1 MASSMLRPPRD
12 FVPGGPQPAH
22 SIATTMSTASPK
34 TSLAPSLAIAVDI
47 GGTFTDIALHD
58 ASSGQI
64 WRAKTPSVPGDP
76 SQAFLTGMRLALA
89 DAGFAAS
96 LLERVLHGTTV
107 ATNMILED
115 KGARTALVTTKG
127 FRHVLT
133 IGRQD
138 IPRRANYLAWVK
150 PPRPVPASRVFE
162 VTERIGAGG
171 TVIEALDEAS
181 VRVAA
186 DPCRAAK
193 VEAVAVCLLHSF
205 ANPAHEQR
213 AAEILRAHLPGVAVT
228 ASSDVLPVVREY
240 ERSLAT
246 VLNAAV
252 MPGVSTYV
260 SRLEARLADEKV
272 TAPLLLMQ
280 SNGGVAGGA
289 TIRRA
294 PALTALSGPAA
305 GVVGARDMAAACG
318 IRDIITVDIGGTSAD
333 ICLIKDGRIALTQS
347 GHVGNW
353 PLPLPMVDMV
363 TIGAGGGSIATVDS
377 GSLTVGPQSAG
388 AEPGP
393 AAYGRGGTMATVTDA
408 HVVLGHLPSTLL
420 GGRMALDVAAASRAI
435 DLRVADPLGI
445 TRHAAARGILAI
457 IDNNMMGAL
466 RLVSVERGHDPRD
479 FTLVPFGGAGPLHGC
494 SLAALLGIKRV
505 LIPPAPG
512 VLCADGLLAADL
524 KADFSRTLP
533 KAGAIDLERARA
545 IYGDLSRQA
554 DDWLAAEQVSPAD
567 RQQTK
572 IALLRYHGQGSELSI
587 AWVDDAAG
595 VETAFAEAHRTLYGF
610 TLDSAVE
617 LVTLRVEATGRMP
630 APPRPLLAAG
640 SGAKSTATLPVHFA
654 DGTRDVP
661 LYERATLGTGDKISG
676 PAIISQLDAT
686 TLVLPGWQGEVH
698 PSGAILLVS

>member
-1 MASSMLRPPRD
+1 
-12 FVPGGPQPAH
+12 
-22 SIATTMSTASPK
+22 MSTDS
-34 TSLAPSLAIAVDI
+34 TLAVAVDI

-58 ASSGQI
+58 ASSGRI
-64 WRAKTPSVPGDP
+64 WRAKTSSVPSDP
-76 SQAFLTGMRLALA
+76 SQPFLTGIRLALD
-89 DAGFAAS
+89 DAGKAS
-96 LLERVLHGTTV
+96 PSLPRVLHGTTV
-107 ATNMILED
+107 ATNMILEG
-115 KGARTALVTTKG
+115 KGAKAALVTTQG

-150 PPRPVPASRVFE
+150 PARPVPASRVFE
-162 VTERIGAGG
+162 VKERIGAGG
-171 TVIEALDEAS
+171 VVIEPLDEAS
-181 VRVAA
+181 VDAA
-186 DPCRAAK
+186 AAQCRK
-193 VEAVAVCLLHSF
+193 LGVEAGAVCLLHSF
-205 ANPAHEQR
+205 ANPAHER
-213 AAEILRAHLPGVAVT
+213 KVADILRAKLPSVAIT

-246 VLNAAV
+246 VFNAVV

-260 SRLEARLADEKV
+260 SRLEKRLIDEKV
-272 TAPLLLMQ
+272 SAPLLLMQ

-305 GVVGARDMAAACG
+305 GVVGARDVAAACG
-318 IRDIITVDIGGTSAD
+318 IKDIITVDIGGTSAD

-363 TIGAGGGSIATVDS
+363 TIGAGGGSIATVDN

-408 HVVLGHLPSTLL
+408 HVVLGHLPATLL
-420 GGRMALDVAAASRAI
+420 GGRLALDVAAASRAV
-435 DLRVADPLGI
+435 DLRVADPLGL

-494 SLAALLGIKRV
+494 ALAELLGIFRV
-505 LIPPAPG
+505 MIPLAPG

-524 KADFSRTLP
+524 KAEFSRTLP
-533 KAGAIDLERARA
+533 QAGPVDVA
-545 IYGDLSRQA
+545 
-554 DDWLAAEQVSPAD
+554 AAEAV
-567 RQQTK
+567 
-572 IALLRYHGQGSELSI
+572 
-587 AWVDDAAG
+587 
-595 VETAFAEAHRTLYGF
+595 FA
-610 TLDSAVE
+610 
-617 LVTLRVEATGRMP
+617 
-630 APPRPLLAAG
+630 
-640 SGAKSTATLPVHFA
+640 
-654 DGTRDVP
+654 
-661 LYERATLGTGDKISG
+661 
-676 PAIISQLDAT
+676 
-686 TLVLPGWQGEVH
+686 
-698 PSGAILLVS
+698 